1 MAKKQNIM
9 RKIAE
14 IRRDLAEKTKEVKAL
29 QATAENAD
37 AISKGVADIKS
48 LLSELDEAET
58 LERAAQKAADEELDR
73 KQRVA
78 GRKFSLL
85 RYISG
90 IVSGNLTGLE
100 REVDQMGAE
109 EYERL
114 GLTRQGHVIPS
125 AYLRAAAG
133 QNYTT
138 AADGGNLTEEGERR
152 YLDILKDK
160 LVVSSLGATVLTNLV
175 GTFTAISSSAI
186 QAAWEGEGDKNE
198 VKKLTY
204 SKLTM
209 TPHRSS
215 VSVATTKD
223 LLRQTSYDVEQD
235 LLNKLTD
242 AHANLIEKAAIDG
255 SGTSGEPTGILNTD
269 GIEVVAIGTN
279 GGAIAWKPIVA
290 LETKV
295 NAANANRGRMAYLSN
310 AKVNGALKTTEKAAN
325 TARFLL
331 SDEAPKTLNGYPFDW
346 TNVVPGNLTKG
357 TATEKCSALIFGN
370 FQDLYI
376 GQWGGI
382 DIVVD
387 PFTGARNGEIYI
399 TLNAWN
405 DVKIVEPKSFAV
417 IKDIVTD

>member
-1 MAKKQNIM
+1 M

-14 IRRDLAEKTKEVKAL
+14 IRRDLAETTKEVKAL
-29 QATAENAD
+29 QATADNAE
-37 AISKGVADIKS
+37 ALAKGIAKIKE
-48 LLSELDEAET
+48 LMSELDQAET
-58 LERAAQKAADEELDR
+58 IERAAQKAADEELDR
-73 KQRVA
+73 KQRIA
-78 GRKFSLL
+78 GRPFSLL

-90 IVSGNLTGLE
+90 IVSGNLSGLE

-109 EYERL
+109 EYQRL

-125 AYLRAAAG
+125 AYLRAASG
-133 QNYTT
+133 QNYT
-138 AADGGNLTEEGERR
+138 ADADGGNLTEEGERR

-175 GTFTAISSSAI
+175 GTFTAISSSAV
-186 QAAWEGEGDKNE
+186 QAAWEGEGEKNE
-198 VKKLTY
+198 LKKLTY

-235 LLNKLTD
+235 LLTKITD
-242 AHANLIEKAAIDG
+242 AHAALIEKAAICGTG
-255 SGTSGEPTGILNTD
+255 SSGEPTGILNTE
-269 GIEVVAIGTN
+269 GIGSVAVGTN
-279 GGAIAWKPIVA
+279 GGPVTWKHIVA
-290 LETKV
+290 LETDV
-295 NAANANRGRMAYLSN
+295 NSKNANRGRMAYLSN

-346 TNVVPGNLTKG
+346 TNVVPSNLTKG

-387 PFTGARNGEIYI
+387 PYTGARSGEIYI
-399 TLNAWN
+399 TINAWN
-405 DVKIVEPKSFAV
+405 DVKVVEPKSFAA
-417 IKDIVTD
+417 IKDITTD

>member
-1 MAKKQNIM
+1 M

-14 IRRDLAEKTKEVKAL
+14 IRRDLAETTKEVKAL
-29 QATAENAD
+29 QNTAENAE
-37 AISKGVADIKS
+37 ALAKGIAKIKE
-48 LLSELDEAET
+48 LLIELEQAET
-58 LERAAQKAADEELDR
+58 IERAAQKAADEELDR
-73 KQRVA
+73 RQRVA
-78 GRKFSLL
+78 GRPFSLL

-90 IVSGNLTGLE
+90 IVSGNLSGLE

-109 EYERL
+109 EYQRL

-125 AYLRAAAG
+125 AYLRAASG

-175 GTFTAISSSAI
+175 GTFTAISSSAV
-186 QAAWEGEGDKNE
+186 QAAWEGEGDQNE
-198 VKKLTY
+198 LKKLTY

-235 LLNKLTD
+235 LLTKITD
-242 AHANLIEKAAIDG
+242 AHAALLEKAAICG
-255 SGTSGEPTGILNTD
+255 SGASGEPTGILNTK
-269 GIEVVAIGTN
+269 GIGGVAVGTN
-279 GGAIAWKPIVA
+279 GGPVTWKLIVA
-290 LETKV
+290 LETAV
-295 NAANANRGRMAYLSN
+295 NSKNANRGRMAYLSN

-325 TARFLL
+325 TARYLL

-346 TNVVPGNLTKG
+346 TNVVPSNLTAG
-357 TATEKCSALIFGN
+357 TASEKCSALIFGN

-387 PFTGARNGEIYI
+387 PYTGARSGEIYI
-399 TLNAWN
+399 TINAWN
-405 DVKIVEPKSFAV
+405 DVKVVEPKSFAA
-417 IKDIVTD
+417 IKDITTD

>member
-1 MAKKQNIM
+1 M

-14 IRRDLAEKTKEVKAL
+14 IRRDLAETTKEVKAL
-29 QATAENAD
+29 QATAENAE
-37 AISKGVADIKS
+37 ALAKGIAKIKE
-48 LLSELDEAET
+48 LLSELDQAET
-58 LERAAQKAADEELDR
+58 IERAAQKAADEELDR
-73 KQRVA
+73 KQRMA
-78 GRKFSLL
+78 GRPFSLL

-90 IVSGNLTGLE
+90 IVSGNLSGLE

-109 EYERL
+109 EYQRL

-125 AYLRAAAG
+125 AYLRAASG
-133 QNYTT
+133 QNHTA

-175 GTFTAISSSAI
+175 GTFTAISSSAV
-186 QAAWEGEGDKNE
+186 QAAWEGEGEKNE
-198 VKKLTY
+198 LKKLTY

-235 LLNKLTD
+235 LLTKITD
-242 AHANLIEKAAIDG
+242 AHAALLEKAAICG
-255 SGTSGEPTGILNTD
+255 AGTAGEPTGILNTE
-269 GIEVVAIGTN
+269 GIGNVAVGTN
-279 GGAIAWKPIVA
+279 GGPVTWKLIVA
-290 LETKV
+290 LETDV
-295 NAANANRGRMAYLSN
+295 NSKNANRGRMAYLSN

-331 SDEAPKTLNGYPFDW
+331 SDEAPKILNGYPFDW
-346 TNVVPGNLTKG
+346 TNVVPSDLTKG
-357 TATEKCSALIFGN
+357 TASEKCSALIFGN

-387 PFTGARNGEIYI
+387 PYTGARSGEIYI
-399 TLNAWN
+399 TINAWN
-405 DVKIVEPKSFAV
+405 DVKVVEPKSFAA
-417 IKDIVTD
+417 IKDITTD

>member
-1 MAKKQNIM
+1 M

-14 IRRDLAEKTKEVKAL
+14 IRRDLAETTKEVKAL
-29 QATAENAD
+29 QATADNAE
-37 AISKGVADIKS
+37 ALAKGIAKIKE
-48 LLSELDEAET
+48 LLSELDQAET
-58 LERAAQKAADEELDR
+58 IERAAQKAADEELNR
-73 KQRVA
+73 KQRIA
-78 GRKFSLL
+78 GRPFSLL

-90 IVSGNLTGLE
+90 IVSGNLSGLE

-109 EYERL
+109 EYQRL

-125 AYLRAAAG
+125 AYLRAASG

-175 GTFTAISSSAI
+175 GTFTAISSSAV

-198 VKKLTY
+198 LKKLTY

-235 LLNKLTD
+235 LLTKITD
-242 AHANLIEKAAIDG
+242 AHAALLEKAAIC
-255 SGTSGEPTGILNTD
+255 GTGQSGEPTGILNTE
-269 GIEVVAIGTN
+269 GIGIVAVGTN
-279 GGAIAWKPIVA
+279 GGPVTWKLIVA
-290 LETKV
+290 LETDV
-295 NAANANRGRMAYLSN
+295 NSKNANRGRMAYLSN

-331 SDEAPKTLNGYPFDW
+331 SDEAPKTLNGYQFDW
-346 TNVVPGNLTKG
+346 TNVVPSNLTKG
-357 TATEKCSALIFGN
+357 TASEKCSALIFGN

-387 PFTGARNGEIYI
+387 PYTGARSGEIYI
-399 TLNAWN
+399 TINAWN
-405 DVKIVEPKSFAV
+405 DVKVVEPKSFAA
-417 IKDIVTD
+417 IKDITTD

>member
-1 MAKKQNIM
+1 M

-14 IRRDLAEKTKEVKAL
+14 IRRDLAETTKEVKAL
-29 QATAENAD
+29 QATAENAE
-37 AISKGVADIKS
+37 ALAKGIAKIKE
-48 LLSELDEAET
+48 LLSELDQAET
-58 LERAAQKAADEELDR
+58 IERAAQKAADEELDR
-73 KQRVA
+73 KQRIA
-78 GRKFSLL
+78 GRPFSLL
-85 RYISG
+85 RYIAG
-90 IVSGNLTGLE
+90 IVSGNLSGLE

-109 EYERL
+109 EYQRL

-125 AYLRAAAG
+125 AYLRAASG
-133 QNYTT
+133 QNHTT

-175 GTFTAISSSAI
+175 GTFTAISSSAV
-186 QAAWEGEGDKNE
+186 QAAWEGEGEKNE
-198 VKKLTY
+198 LKKLTY

-235 LLNKLTD
+235 LLTKITD
-242 AHANLIEKAAIDG
+242 AHAALLEKAAICG
-255 SGTSGEPTGILNTD
+255 AGTAGEPTGILNTE
-269 GIEVVAIGTN
+269 GIGNVAVGTN
-279 GGAIAWKPIVA
+279 GGPVTWKLIVA
-290 LETKV
+290 LETDV
-295 NAANANRGRMAYLSN
+295 NSKNANRGRMAYLSN

-331 SDEAPKTLNGYPFDW
+331 SDEAPKILNGYPFDW
-346 TNVVPGNLTKG
+346 TNVVPSDLTKG
-357 TATEKCSALIFGN
+357 TASEKCSALIFGN

-387 PFTGARNGEIYI
+387 PYTGARSGEIYI
-399 TLNAWN
+399 TINAWN
-405 DVKIVEPKSFAV
+405 DVKVVEPKSFAA
-417 IKDIVTD
+417 IKDITTD

>member
-1 MAKKQNIM
+1 M

-14 IRRDLAEKTKEVKAL
+14 IRRDLSETTKEVKAL
-29 QATAENAD
+29 QATADNAE
-37 AISKGVADIKS
+37 ALAKGIAKIKE
-48 LLSELDEAET
+48 LLSELDQAET
-58 LERAAQKAADEELDR
+58 IERAAQKAADEELDR
-73 KQRVA
+73 KQRIA
-78 GRKFSLL
+78 GRPFSLL

-90 IVSGNLTGLE
+90 IVSGNLSGLE

-109 EYERL
+109 EYQRL

-125 AYLRAAAG
+125 AYLRAASG
-133 QNYTT
+133 QNYTA

-175 GTFTAISSSAI
+175 GTFTAISSSAV

-198 VKKLTY
+198 LKKLTY

-235 LLNKLTD
+235 LLTKITD
-242 AHANLIEKAAIDG
+242 AHAALLEKAAICG
-255 SGTSGEPTGILNTD
+255 AGTSGEPTGILNTE
-269 GIEVVAIGTN
+269 GIGSVAVGTN
-279 GGAIAWKPIVA
+279 GGPVTWKLIVA
-290 LETKV
+290 LETDV
-295 NAANANRGRMAYLSN
+295 NSKNANRGRMAYLSN

-346 TNVVPGNLTKG
+346 TNVVPSNLTKG
-357 TATEKCSALIFGN
+357 TASEKCSALIFGN

-387 PFTGARNGEIYI
+387 PYTGARNGEIYI
-399 TLNAWN
+399 TINAWN
-405 DVKIVEPKSFAV
+405 DVKVVEPKSFAA
-417 IKDIVTD
+417 IKDITTD

>member
-1 MAKKQNIM
+1 M

-14 IRRDLAEKTKEVKAL
+14 IRRDLAETTKEVKAL
-29 QATAENAD
+29 QATAENAED
-37 AISKGVADIKS
+37 LAKGIAKIKE
-48 LLSELDEAET
+48 LLSELDQAET
-58 LERAAQKAADEELDR
+58 IERAAQKAADEELDR
-73 KQRVA
+73 KQRIA
-78 GRKFSLL
+78 GRPFSLL

-90 IVSGNLTGLE
+90 IVSGNLSGLE

-109 EYERL
+109 EYQRL

-125 AYLRAAAG
+125 AYLRAASG
-133 QNYTT
+133 QNYTA

-175 GTFTAISSSAI
+175 GTFTAISSSAV

-198 VKKLTY
+198 IKKLTY

-235 LLNKLTD
+235 LLTKITD
-242 AHANLIEKAAIDG
+242 AHAALLEKAAICGD
-255 SGTSGEPTGILNTD
+255 GTSGEPTGILNTE
-269 GIEVVAIGTN
+269 GIGSVAVGTN
-279 GGAIAWKPIVA
+279 GGPVTWKLIVA
-290 LETKV
+290 LETDV
-295 NAANANRGRMAYLSN
+295 NSKNANRGRMAYLSN
-310 AKVNGALKTTEKAAN
+310 AKVNGTLKTTEKAVN

-346 TNVVPGNLTKG
+346 TNVVPSNLTKG
-357 TATEKCSALIFGN
+357 TASEKCSALIFGN

-387 PFTGARNGEIYI
+387 PYTGARSGEIYI
-399 TLNAWN
+399 TINAWN
-405 DVKIVEPKSFAV
+405 DVKVVEPKSFAA
-417 IKDIVTD
+417 IKDITTD

>member
-1 MAKKQNIM
+1 M

-14 IRRDLAEKTKEVKAL
+14 IRRDLAAKVAEVKGIQSSPENADALKKGVAEVKAL
-29 QATAENAD
+29 LLELEQA
-37 AISKGVADIKS
+37 
-48 LLSELDEAET
+48 EAVEAAAQ
-58 LERAAQKAADEELDR
+58 RAADRELDR
-73 KQRVA
+73 RQRVA
-78 GRKFSLL
+78 GRPFSLV
-85 RYISG
+85 RYIAG
-90 IVSGNLTGLE
+90 IVAGNLEGIE
-100 REVDQMGAE
+100 KEVDEMGAK

-114 GLTRQGHVIPS
+114 GLTRRGHVIPS
-125 AYLRAAAG
+125 AYLRVASG

-160 LVVSSLGATVLTNLV
+160 LVVAGLGATVLTDLV
-175 GTFTAISSSAI
+175 GTFTAISSSAV

-198 VKKLTY
+198 LKKVAY

-223 LLRQTSYDVEQD
+223 LLRQTSFDVEAD
-235 LLNKLTD
+235 LLNKITD
-242 AHANLIEKAAIDG
+242 AHAQLLEKAAING
-255 SGTSGEPTGILNTD
+255 SGSDGEPTGILNTT
-269 GIEVVAIGTN
+269 GIGSVAMGTN
-279 GGAIAWKPIVA
+279 GGAIDWKHIVA
-290 LETKV
+290 LETEV
-295 NAANANRGRMAYLSN
+295 NSKNANRGRMAYLSN
-310 AKVNGALKTTEKAAN
+310 AKVNGVLKVTEMATG

-331 SDEAPKTLNGYPFDW
+331 SNEAPKILNGYPFDW
-346 TNVVPGNLTKG
+346 TNLVPSTLTKG
-357 TATEKCSALIFGN
+357 TATSKCSALIFGN

-387 PFTGARNGEIYI
+387 PYTGARNGEIII

-405 DVKIVEPKSFAV
+405 DIKVVEPKSFAAIV
-417 IKDIVTD
+417 DITTD